1 MPFTRI
7 WILTCLILSP
17 ITSILVR
24 LRHIYFIMQDQ
35 LLINYKDAT
44 SQIVYS
50 SSFSLTDPSTVDE
63 YSVTND
69 TALVPIPAEEQYDP
83 ASVTIPLVVVFDT
96 ATDGTNRAYFNETTY
111 NTPNVATVFSAFSLD
126 EVAGEGASL
135 VAGAYGPWNFV
146 LDANE
151 TVDIV
156 VMNSD
161 AGKHPL

>member
-1 MPFTRI
+1 
-7 WILTCLILSP
+7 
-17 ITSILVR
+17 
-24 LRHIYFIMQDQ
+24 MQDQ

-151 TVDIV
+151 TIDIV
-156 VMNSD
+156 IMNSD